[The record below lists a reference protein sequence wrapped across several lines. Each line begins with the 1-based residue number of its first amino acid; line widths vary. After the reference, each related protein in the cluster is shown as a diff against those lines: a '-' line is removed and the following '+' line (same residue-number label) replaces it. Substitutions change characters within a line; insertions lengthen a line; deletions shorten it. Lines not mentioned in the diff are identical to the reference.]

1 MLTILCETKS
11 TNSCGSELSGGG
23 EGIVLGRS
31 CLRGNCPRWDL
42 SGGNCP
48 GSNYP
53 GGNHPGGIAL
63 QPLGK

>member
-1 MLTILCETKS
+1 MKQNPLIVVARNCPE
-11 TNSCGSELSGGG
+11 GG
-23 EGIVLGRS
+23 GIVLGRS